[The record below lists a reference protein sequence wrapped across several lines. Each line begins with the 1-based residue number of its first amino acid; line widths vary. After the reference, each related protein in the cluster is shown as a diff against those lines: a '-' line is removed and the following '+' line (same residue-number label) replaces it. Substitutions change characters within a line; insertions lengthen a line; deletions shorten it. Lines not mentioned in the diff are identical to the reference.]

1 MRAPIVLLLALGV
14 VTPAM
19 PVFADGA
26 PQAAAPDPALTAPAG
41 TAQAQAAAVASGLD
55 ARPLPAKGRVRICY
69 NYGCAREDD
78 VEVGGPVLA
87 SIRQRLAAAADA
99 AAERAVLSDAVGRL
113 YRVAAAQTPV
123 GADREGNFLDQ
134 GVEGRMDCIDHSTS
148 TTRLL
153 RLIEARGWLRFHRVE
168 APARRERFI
177 FQHFGAVVAEVAPAA
192 PVVEAAVP
200 DHVPA
205 LLVLCDCPEVVAD
218 IPRAADG
225 GMAAGAPGE
234 RFVVDSWFVDNGEAA
249 IVLPLAEWLKG
260 EGPNVQ

>member
-1 MRAPIVLLLALGV
+1 MRVPTILLLALGV
-14 VTPAM
+14 AMPAM
-19 PVFADGA
+19 PVRADGA
-26 PQAAAPDPALTAPAG
+26 LQATAPGVAVTPSAG
-41 TAQAQAAAVASGLD
+41 VAQPESAAVASPPD
-55 ARPLPAKGRVRICY
+55 ARARPAQARVRICY
-69 NYGCAREDD
+69 NYGCARED
-78 VEVGGPVLA
+78 EVVVGSAELE

-99 AAERAVLSDAVGRL
+99 AAERALLSAAVGRL

-153 RLIEARGWLRFHRVE
+153 QLIEARGWLRFHRVG
-168 APARRERFI
+168 APARRERLI
-177 FQHFGAVVAEVAPAA
+177 FQHFGAVVEEVAPAA
-192 PVVEAAVP
+192 PVVEVAVP
-200 DHVPA
+200 DHVAP
-205 LLVLCDCPEVVAD
+205 LLALCDCPEVVAD
-218 IPRAADG
+218 IPRAAAG
-225 GMAAGAPGE
+225 EPAASAPGE